1 MDETAKVSRESNTV
15 RPFAIEIADL
25 EKHFGNSKVLDQLN
39 LCVEPGELLVVL
51 GDSGCGKSTLLK
63 LIAGLDRG
71 QNGTIR
77 IGGTEQT
84 RVPPHKRDVAMVFQD
99 GNGYEHLTVQQNLEL
114 AAKSNPNGP
123 IPYWVD
129 GLRLGALLKQKLAQ
143 LSGGELQRVAIARAM
158 ISDKSIVLLDEPLA
172 HLNQSLREE
181 IRELILSA
189 YSESDKTFVY
199 VTHDS
204 EEAFY
209 LADRIAVLA
218 EGKIQ
223 QIGSPRTVYLSSQTK
238 QVARLLGQPT
248 IDIITVPRSW
258 LGEHGL
264 RDDSMIEC
272 GARSHDWTIH
282 RIEAATKDLAT
293 IDRQKGLPYGVTRTD
308 TGLKVRAWIDNCT
321 WMGGRWLIEL
331 NCPSKIRITCESP
344 AADPIEQVLRMAT
357 SVKRERSHPM
367 PFGLLEATIERS
379 CLQVFTN

>member
-25 EKHFGNSKVLDQLN
+25 EKHFGSSKVLDQLS

-71 QNGTIR
+71 QNGTIQ
-77 IGGTEQT
+77 IGGIEQT

-158 ISDKSIVLLDEPLA
+158 ISGKSIVLLDEPLA

-181 IRELILSA
+181 IRELILNA
-189 YSESDKTFVY
+189 HMQTEKTFVY

-218 EGKIQ
+218 GGKIQ
-223 QIGSPRTVYLSSQTK
+223 RIGSPRTVYLSSQTK

-248 IDIITVPRSW
+248 IDIITVPKSW
-258 LGEHGL
+258 LGSL
-264 RDDSMIEC
+264 DDAMIEC

-282 RIEAATKDLAT
+282 RIEAATKDLST
-293 IDRQKGLPYGVTRTD
+293 IDTQKGLPYGVTRTD
-308 TGLKVRAWIDNCT
+308 TGLKVQAWIDNCS

-344 AADPIEQVLRMAT
+344 AADPIEQVLRLAAT
-357 SVKRERSHPM
+357 AKRERSRSM

-379 CLQVFTN
+379 CLQVFTND

>member
-1 MDETAKVSRESNTV
+1 MDETAKVSRESNSV

-25 EKHFGNSKVLDQLN
+25 EKHFGSSKVLDQLS
-39 LCVEPGELLVVL
+39 LCVEPGELLDVH

-71 QNGTIR
+71 QNGTIC
-77 IGGTEQT
+77 IGGTEQS

-114 AAKSNPNGP
+114 AAKNTPNCP

-129 GLRLGALLKQKLAQ
+129 GLRLGALLNQKLAQ

-158 ISDKSIVLLDEPLA
+158 ISGKSIVLLDEPLA

-181 IRELILSA
+181 IRELILNA
-189 YSESDKTFVY
+189 HAQTEKTFVY
-199 VTHDS
+199 VTHES

-223 QIGSPRTVYLSSQTK
+223 QIGSPRTVYVSSQTK

-248 IDIITVPRSW
+248 IDIITVPKSW
-258 LGEHGL
+258 LMELGL
-264 RDDSMIEC
+264 QDDAMIEC

-282 RIEAATKDLAT
+282 RINAETKDLAK
-293 IDRQKGLPYGVTRTD
+293 IDTQNGLPYGLTRTD

-344 AADPIEQVLRMAT
+344 AADPIEQVLRTAAST
-357 SVKRERSHPM
+357 KRERSRQM

>member
-1 MDETAKVSRESNTV
+1 MDETAKVSRESNTA

-25 EKHFGNSKVLDQLN
+25 EKHFGNSKVLDQLS
-39 LCVEPGELLVVL
+39 LCIEPGELLVVL

-77 IGGTEQT
+77 IGGIEQT
-84 RVPPHKRDVAMVFQD
+84 LAPPHKRDVAMVFQD

-123 IPYWVD
+123 IQYWVD

-158 ISDKSIVLLDEPLA
+158 ISGKSIVLLDEPLA
-172 HLNQSLREE
+172 HLNQLLREE
-181 IRELILSA
+181 IRELILNA
-189 YSESDKTFVY
+189 HTETEKTFVY

-223 QIGSPRTVYLSSQTK
+223 QIGSPRTVYLSSRTK

-258 LGEHGL
+258 LGELDL
-264 RDDSMIEC
+264 RDDAMIEC
-272 GARSHDWTIH
+272 GTRSHDWTIH
-282 RIEAATKDLAT
+282 RIEVATKDLAT
-293 IDRQKGLPYGVTRTD
+293 IDTQKGLPYGLTRTD
-308 TGLKVRAWIDNCT
+308 TGLRVRAWIDNCT

-331 NCPSKIRITCESP
+331 NCPSKIRITCEAP
-344 AADPIEQVLRMAT
+344 AADPIEQVLRIAA
-357 SVKRERSHPM
+357 SVKREKSRPM
-367 PFGLLEATIERS
+367 IFGLLEATIERS

>member
-25 EKHFGNSKVLDQLN
+25 EKHFGSSKVLDQLS

-71 QNGTIR
+71 QNGTIQ
-77 IGGTEQT
+77 IGGIEQT

-158 ISDKSIVLLDEPLA
+158 ISGKSIVLLDEPLA

-181 IRELILSA
+181 IRELILNA
-189 YSESDKTFVY
+189 HVQTEKTFVY

-218 EGKIQ
+218 GGKIQ
-223 QIGSPRTVYLSSQTK
+223 RIGSPRTVYLSSQTK

-248 IDIITVPRSW
+248 IDIITVPKSW
-258 LGEHGL
+258 LGSL
-264 RDDSMIEC
+264 DDAMIEC

-282 RIEAATKDLAT
+282 RIEAATKDLST
-293 IDRQKGLPYGVTRTD
+293 IDTQKGLPYGVTRTD
-308 TGLKVRAWIDNCT
+308 TGLKVQAWIDNCS

-344 AADPIEQVLRMAT
+344 AADPIEQVLRLAAT
-357 SVKRERSHPM
+357 AKRERSRSM

-379 CLQVFTN
+379 CLQVFTND

>member
-25 EKHFGNSKVLDQLN
+25 EKHFGSTKVLDQLS

-158 ISDKSIVLLDEPLA
+158 ISGKSIVLLDEPLA

-181 IRELILSA
+181 IRALILNA
-189 YSESDKTFVY
+189 HVQTEKTFVY

-218 EGKIQ
+218 GGKIQ
-223 QIGSPRTVYLSSQTK
+223 RIGSPRTVYLSSQTK

-248 IDIITVPRSW
+248 IDIITVPKSW
-258 LGEHGL
+258 LGSL
-264 RDDSMIEC
+264 DDAMIEC

-282 RIEAATKDLAT
+282 RIEAATKDLTT
-293 IDRQKGLPYGVTRTD
+293 IDTQKGLPYGVTRTD
-308 TGLKVRAWIDNCT
+308 TGLKVQAWIDNCT

-344 AADPIEQVLRMAT
+344 AAVPIEQVLRLAAT
-357 SVKRERSHPM
+357 AKRERSRPM

-379 CLQVFTN
+379 CLQVFTND